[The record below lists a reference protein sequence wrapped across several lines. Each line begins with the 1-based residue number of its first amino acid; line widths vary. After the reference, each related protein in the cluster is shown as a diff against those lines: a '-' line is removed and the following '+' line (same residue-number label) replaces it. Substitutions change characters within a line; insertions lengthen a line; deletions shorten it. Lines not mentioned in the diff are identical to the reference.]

1 MKKLEKREKILNQNS
16 LFRNVI
22 FDIRETKCHEMRGQN
37 ITMKR
42 ASQTFNRRKVEIKV
56 RNL

>member
-1 MKKLEKREKILNQNS
+1 MKKLKKREKILNQNS

-22 FDIRETKCHEMRGQN
+22 FDIRERKGHEMRGQN

-42 ASQTFNRRKVEIKV
+42 DTQTSNGRKFEIKV